1 MLNKKLTAFAHC
13 VSYVSLS
20 ACVWVCLCCVLCKG
34 TRTLVHAN
42 VWICAP
48 VYLWLMVYACVFVC
62 WLSFLL
68 YACFCCCCC
77 CCGLM
82 HIVPL
87 YILKLTVASD
97 LFIHIHL
104 FRCILHIKLRT
115 QKSYHS
121 DDSTAMFC
129 KKKKRRPKRLI
140 LFFPLSSHL
149 HYIVH
154 ERFVM
159 KGKPSSNFLTK
170 IFVSRASP
178 AFSMNKCMHC
188 IASGQ
193 FWVTTMS
200 KYFLFQPI

>member
-13 VSYVSLS
+13 FRMSRSPCVYECACAVCYVREQERSS
-20 ACVWVCLCCVLCKG
+20 MPMCEFAHPYISGSWC
-34 TRTLVHAN
+34 TR
-42 VWICAP
+42 
-48 VYLWLMVYACVFVC
+48 VFVC

-77 CCGLM
+77 CGLM

-87 YILKLTVASD
+87 YVLKLTVASD

-121 DDSTAMFC
+121 DYSTAMFC
-129 KKKKRRPKRLI
+129 KKKTLITRIDPKRLI
-140 LFFPLSSHL
+140 LFFFSLSSHL

-159 KGKPSSNFLTK
+159 KGKKSSNFLTK

-188 IASGQ
+188 IASGN
-193 FWVTTMS
+193 FW
-200 KYFLFQPI
+200 